1 MKKTFSLL
9 FVLTILFTF
18 TSYAQLLL
26 EENFDYPAG
35 DSLTSHGWAAHSGGT
50 TNAQT
55 VVAPGLSFV
64 GYLSSGIGNAASLTT
79 TGQDVNR
86 QFSDSVTSGT
96 VYASF
101 LASVTSAQAAGDY
114 FFHLGPKTLSTVFM
128 GRVFVKLASN
138 GNLCFGLS
146 KTTTSAT
153 IPPVYTDSVY
163 VTGIT
168 YLFIVKYQFNAG
180 ANDDELSLFIN
191 PSLEATEPSPVL
203 VHDTSTTNDPLS
215 IGTVALRQGSTS
227 NAPNVIVDGIRIS
240 TVWTD
245 VVPVELV
252 SFNAAA
258 NGSSINL
265 TWMTATETNN
275 NGFSIERKSN
285 SNDWQAIGFVKG
297 NGTTAQAN
305 NYSFTDKNVSAQTT
319 YSYRLKQ
326 VDFDGSSTYS
336 KTVQVTSNTI
346 VNNFELKQNYPN
358 PFNPNTQISFSI
370 AKDGFVKLV
379 VYNLLGQEVKTL
391 VNRNL
396 EAGSHIVN
404 FDASDIQSGIYIYKL
419 TSTGSTLTKKMM
431 LVK

>member
-1 MKKTFSLL
+1 MKKTITMLSALVFL
-9 FVLTILFTF
+9 FAI

-35 DSLTSHGWAAHSGGT
+35 DSLTSHGWTGHSGGT

-55 VVAPGLSFV
+55 IVAPGLEYA

-101 LASVTSAQAAGDY
+101 LASVTSAQTAGDY

-138 GNLCFGLS
+138 GNLSFGLS
-146 KTTTSAT
+146 KTTTST
-153 IPPVYTDSVY
+153 SIPPVYTDSIY
-163 VTGIT
+163 TTGNT
-168 YLFIVKYQFNAG
+168 YLLVVKYQFNAG
-180 ANDDELSLFIN
+180 ANDDVLSLFIN
-191 PSLEATEPSPVL
+191 PALDATEPSPVL

-215 IGTVALRQGSTS
+215 IGTVALRQGTAS

-240 TVWTD
+240 TAWTD

-258 NGSSINL
+258 NGSGINL
-265 TWMTATETNN
+265 TWMTASETNN
-275 NGFSIERKSN
+275 NGFSIERRSN
-285 SNDWQAIGFVKG
+285 SSDWNAVGFVKG
-297 NGTTAQAN
+297 NGTTTQAN
-305 NYSFTDKNVSAQTT
+305 NYSFTDKNVTSQTA

-326 VDFDGSSTYS
+326 IDFDGSFAYS
-336 KTVQVTSNTI
+336 KTVQVTSNSI
-346 VNNFELKQNYPN
+346 VNTFELKQNYPN
-358 PFNPNTQISFSI
+358 PFNPATQISFSI

-391 VNRNL
+391 INRNM
-396 EAGSHIVN
+396 EAGSHSVSFN
-404 FDASDIQSGIYIYKL
+404 ASDLQSGIYIYKL
-419 TSTGSTLTKKMM
+419 TSAGSTLTKKMM